1 MDLSYL
7 VNQIK
12 APQSSLKL
20 RQATVISVNSD
31 RTMNVQ
37 VAGDGFTLP
46 SVRYLSHT
54 APKPND
60 QVWLLNDGADLLGI
74 GMVAS
79 ADRTLAPTASRSSV
93 QTIPTATQTKVS
105 FDAVDSDG
113 WNCWDLSPNPT
124 RLTVPITGRYIVT
137 GNVAF
142 EASSSGHRAVN
153 ILKNNTLELAR
164 SDFNPVSNSIDTHS
178 TVTCH
183 AITLTKDD
191 YVELRVWQ
199 NSGQDLDI
207 MNTGDHNPK
216 MSLIY
221 LGS

>member
-60 QVWLLNDGADLLGI
+60 QVWL
-74 GMVAS
+74 
-79 ADRTLAPTASRSSV
+79 
-93 QTIPTATQTKVS
+93 
-105 FDAVDSDG
+105 
-113 WNCWDLSPNPT
+113 
-124 RLTVPITGRYIVT
+124 
-137 GNVAF
+137 
-142 EASSSGHRAVN
+142 
-153 ILKNNTLELAR
+153 
-164 SDFNPVSNSIDTHS
+164 
-178 TVTCH
+178 
-183 AITLTKDD
+183 
-191 YVELRVWQ
+191 
-199 NSGQDLDI
+199 
-207 MNTGDHNPK
+207 
-216 MSLIY
+216 
-221 LGS
+221 